1 MTQPPA
7 PGGGVRRTGRLRGS
21 VDAMASRAA
30 EAPGADPASPGP
42 AASAPGATTNT
53 AAGTSSR
60 RTRFAPAVPGERR
73 ARPKPAEEAAAE
85 PQLPQSLRTLVRQA
99 HTEAKATRGTREP
112 VRGLESTASRGT
124 GRARN
129 DARTLAGDQPAAAAD
144 VFSERKSSRSNPEP
158 EPAAEAEDR
167 AGRGTRD
174 PADADADA
182 AASRRT
188 PATVRAKREPRP
200 ELKREPV
207 ASAPG
212 EGPPPA
218 AAPDAFAPASASA
231 SAPSSS
237 LLHAAVG
244 ASPRASAFE
253 DWIDDA
259 QYYPT
264 ALRDDREEARFV
276 AAAESAS
283 VADRLDATADPGTF
297 LVVQLPAV
305 LALGAAAG
313 PGPGSGTA
321 TEGTATDPRGRVG
334 GDESDAPAAAADAP
348 VDGDR
353 AAATPSA
360 LSDLREG
367 YLGELVV
374 RADGSAALEIGETVL
389 DVLPGTTF
397 AHDEQLAAIRVDP
410 NRKKEK
416 GTQSRDADGAE
427 RAEGECAFLGRVPGR
442 LVCVPNVDSLLRASG
457 EST

>member
-348 VDGDR
+348 RRRRSRRRDALRALGPARGVPGRARRPRGRLGGARDRGDGPGRPPGDDVRARR
-353 AAATPSA
+353 AARGDSRR
-360 LSDLREG
+360 SE
-367 YLGELVV
+367 
-374 RADGSAALEIGETVL
+374 S
-389 DVLPGTTF
+389 
-397 AHDEQLAAIRVDP
+397 
-410 NRKKEK
+410 EK
-416 GTQSRDADGAE
+416 GKRNAEPRRRRRGAGGG
-427 RAEGECAFLGRVPGR
+427 RVRVPGA
-442 LVCVPNVDSLLRASG
+442 RAREARVRPERG
-457 EST
+457 

>member
-30 EAPGADPASPGP
+30 EAPGADPASPGQP
-42 AASAPGATTNT
+42 AAAAPGATTNT

-129 DARTLAGDQPAAAAD
+129 DARTLAGDQSAAAAD
-144 VFSERKSSRSNPEP
+144 VFSEKKSSRSNPEP
-158 EPAAEAEDR
+158 EPAAEAEDH

-212 EGPPPA
+212 EGPPA
-218 AAPDAFAPASASA
+218 AAPDAFASASASA

-313 PGPGSGTA
+313 PGPGPA
-321 TEGTATDPRGRVG
+321 EGTATDPRGRVG
-334 GDESDAPAAAADAP
+334 GDASDAPADDAT

-374 RADGSAALEIGETVL
+374 RADGSAALAIGETIL

-416 GTQSRDADGAE
+416 GTQSRDAEGAA
-427 RAEGECAFLGRVPGR
+427 RAEGECAFLGRVPGS

>member
-21 VDAMASRAA
+21 VDAMAPRAA

-129 DARTLAGDQPAAAAD
+129 DARTLAARPTRGRRRRLLGEKVESVEPRA
-144 VFSERKSSRSNPEP
+144 RTRRGGGGSRGSRDP
-158 EPAAEAEDR
+158 R
-167 AGRGTRD
+167 SRGRGRGRGGFATDARD
-174 PADADADA
+174 G
-182 AASRRT
+182 SSETRT
-188 PATVRAKREPRP
+188 PTRAQARAA
-200 ELKREPV
+200 

-212 EGPPPA
+212 EGAPPA

-244 ASPRASAFE
+244 ASPRERVRGFDRRRAH
-253 DWIDDA
+253 
-259 QYYPT
+259 YPT
-264 ALRDDREEARFV
+264 ALRDDREEARSSRRPNPRPSPTAWTRRPTRGPSSR
-276 AAAESAS
+276 AAPRRAAP
-283 VADRLDATADPGTF
+283 ARRGTGTGI
-297 LVVQLPAV
+297 
-305 LALGAAAG
+305 GA
-313 PGPGSGTA
+313 A

-353 AAATPSA
+353 AERDA
-360 LSDLREG
+360 LRA
-367 YLGELVV
+367 LGTCAPRR
-374 RADGSAALEIGETVL
+374 RARRPRGRLGGARDRETVL

-397 AHDEQLAAIRVDP
+397 AHDEQLAAIRVDT

>member
-1 MTQPPA
+1 
-7 PGGGVRRTGRLRGS
+7 
-21 VDAMASRAA
+21 
-30 EAPGADPASPGP
+30 
-42 AASAPGATTNT
+42 
-53 AAGTSSR
+53 
-60 RTRFAPAVPGERR
+60 
-73 ARPKPAEEAAAE
+73 
-85 PQLPQSLRTLVRQA
+85 
-99 HTEAKATRGTREP
+99 
-112 VRGLESTASRGT
+112 LESTASRGA
-124 GRARN
+124 GRAR
-129 DARTLAGDQPAAAAD
+129 DARAHAGDQPAAAD
-144 VFSERKSSRSNPEP
+144 VFAAKKSSRSNPEP

-182 AASRRT
+182 DAAASRRT
-188 PATVRAKREPRP
+188 PATIRAKREPGP

-212 EGPPPA
+212 ATHPGEGPPSS
-218 AAPDAFAPASASA
+218 APGASASASASA

-237 LLHAAVG
+237 LLHAVG
-244 ASPRASAFE
+244 ASPRASTFE

-264 ALRDDREEARFV
+264 ALRDDGEEARFV

-313 PGPGSGTA
+313 SGPGPA
-321 TEGTATDPRGRVG
+321 EGTATDPRGRG
-334 GDESDAPAAAADAP
+334 GDASDVPGPAADAP
-348 VDGDR
+348 VDGER
-353 AAATPSA
+353 PAATPSA

-374 RADGSAALEIGETVL
+374 RADGSAALAIGETIL

-410 NRKKEK
+410 NRKKERA
-416 GTQSRDADGAE
+416 TQSRDAEGAE
-427 RAEGECAFLGRVPGR
+427 KAEGECAFLGRVPGR

>member
-1 MTQPPA
+1 
-7 PGGGVRRTGRLRGS
+7 
-21 VDAMASRAA
+21 
-30 EAPGADPASPGP
+30 
-42 AASAPGATTNT
+42 
-53 AAGTSSR
+53 
-60 RTRFAPAVPGERR
+60 
-73 ARPKPAEEAAAE
+73 
-85 PQLPQSLRTLVRQA
+85 
-99 HTEAKATRGTREP
+99 
-112 VRGLESTASRGT
+112 LESTASRGA
-124 GRARN
+124 GRAR
-129 DARTLAGDQPAAAAD
+129 DARAHAGDQPAAAD
-144 VFSERKSSRSNPEP
+144 VFAAKKSSRSNPEP

-167 AGRGTRD
+167 AGRGARD

-218 AAPDAFAPASASA
+218 AAPDAFASASASA

-313 PGPGSGTA
+313 PGPGPGPA

-334 GDESDAPAAAADAP
+334 GDEPDAPAAAADAP

-410 NRKKEK
+410 NRKKERA
-416 GTQSRDADGAE
+416 TQSRDAEGAE
-427 RAEGECAFLGRVPGR
+427 KAEGECAFLGRVPGR